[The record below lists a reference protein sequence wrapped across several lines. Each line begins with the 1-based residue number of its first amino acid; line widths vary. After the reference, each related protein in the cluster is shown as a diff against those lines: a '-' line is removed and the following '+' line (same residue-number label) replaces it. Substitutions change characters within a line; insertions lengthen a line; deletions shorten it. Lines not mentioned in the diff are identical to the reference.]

1 MSILQKKTIKLN
13 DIEVIRLEDC
23 QEHFDLFKEIFLD
36 PEIMNTTMSFDG
48 EPAPNDNES
57 LKELF
62 NEWIE
67 CNYFF
72 DSTMS
77 VIVKK
82 NNNFCGLLLVR
93 MYSKIDTQ
101 YIVEVGHFYKQ
112 EYQGKGIAILIANFI
127 SDNCF
132 QSLPLYSSVCKIR
145 MDNLLSQAV
154 VVKNGFTLKNITKKN
169 DIYICLYEKISTSK
183 SIKIDHIKNLGYINM
198 KEYIEESIVI
208 QMQHLSN

>member
-13 DIEVIRLEDC
+13 DIEIIRLEDC

-36 PEIMNTTMSFDG
+36 PEIMKTTMSFDG

-82 NNNFCGLLLVR
+82 NNNFCGLF
-93 MYSKIDTQ
+93 SKVT
-101 YIVEVGHFYKQ
+101 
-112 EYQGKGIAILIANFI
+112 
-127 SDNCF
+127 
-132 QSLPLYSSVCKIR
+132 P
-145 MDNLLSQAV
+145 
-154 VVKNGFTLKNITKKN
+154 
-169 DIYICLYEKISTSK
+169 
-183 SIKIDHIKNLGYINM
+183 
-198 KEYIEESIVI
+198 
-208 QMQHLSN
+208 